1 MALPRV
7 ERIRP
12 GAWIALAA
20 SLFLTGCAAGTTLGS
35 GERAERAQDYDLAV
49 VEYTKAVRA
58 NPDDRTARL
67 ALDRARIRA
76 AQDHYFRGRRLA
88 AEERHEDALVEFQLA
103 AELNPVSGDIHEALR
118 DARRKAPHQA
128 CGVA

>member
-12 GAWIALAA
+12 APGSALAA

-58 NPDDRTARL
+58 NPDDRTPAWRSIARGSV
-67 ALDRARIRA
+67 RRRTITSA
-76 AQDHYFRGRRLA
+76 AAGSPPRNGT
-88 AEERHEDALVEFQLA
+88 
-103 AELNPVSGDIHEALR
+103 
-118 DARRKAPHQA
+118 RKRWSSSSSRPS
-128 CGVA
+128 